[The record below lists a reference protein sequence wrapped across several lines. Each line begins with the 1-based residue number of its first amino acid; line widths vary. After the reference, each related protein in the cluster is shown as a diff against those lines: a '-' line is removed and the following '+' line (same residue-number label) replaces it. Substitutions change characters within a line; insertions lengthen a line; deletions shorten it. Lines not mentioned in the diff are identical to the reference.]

1 MQLCMRV
8 VSAMITDSTEAEA
21 NDENSWQGGTEMKSI
36 CSTLGLL
43 RNYHQRFAEALT
55 HKYAI
60 LYSHAGATFSYRL
73 DDVSRENIM

>member
-1 MQLCMRV
+1 MQLCMKV
-8 VSAMITDSTEAEA
+8 VSAMNRDSIEA
-21 NDENSWQGGTEMKSI
+21 NDENSRQGRREMKSS

-43 RNYHQRFAEALT
+43 RNYHQRFADALR